1 MINAKIADWTYR
13 RVTYFVLYL
22 YLNLYF
28 LFIFIYFFVYVCVW
42 NNIRRDRKIA
52 QRIMFLLEQSKM
64 KIKTRCFKYNT
75 KKRKKIVIVWFLFAK
90 KFELDLVRILIIFY
104 IRIYIDDFTY
114 FWHFFM
120 IFIFASLINYAFS
133 FLITNFTYIRILD
146 IYKKYKKMFL
156 FKYCYSL

>member
-1 MINAKIADWTYR
+1 MINAKIADWTNR

-42 NNIRRDRKIA
+42 NNIRKDRKIA
-52 QRIMFLLEQSKM
+52 QRIMFLLEHSKM
-64 KIKTRCFKYNT
+64 KIKTRCFKYIT
-75 KKRKKIVIVWFLFAK
+75 EKRKKIVIIWFLFAK
-90 KFELDLVRILIIFY
+90 KLELDLVRILIIFY

-120 IFIFASLINYAFS
+120 IFIFSSLINYAFS

>member
-1 MINAKIADWTYR
+1 MINAKIADWTNR

-42 NNIRRDRKIA
+42 NNIRKDRKIA

-75 KKRKKIVIVWFLFAK
+75 EKRKKIVIICFLFAK